1 MVTAIRYVKHQGIG
15 MAFHGVASFAV
26 FILSFRPFLNYYG
39 AVFILYELSTP
50 FLNFNWFMDKLG
62 WTGSKIQLVNG
73 IVLICTFFGARLIF
87 GMQMS
92 YQTWV
97 EVYAVRDQVPI
108 FYMLVYGVANVV
120 LNSLNVYWFGLMIRM
135 LIRRF
140 SGKQPAPRVQ

>member
-1 MVTAIRYVKHQGIG
+1 MFPKTFKTFRG
-15 MAFHGVASFAV
+15 
-26 FILSFRPFLNYYG
+26 RPFLNYYG

-62 WTGSKIQLVNG
+62 WTGSKIQLLNG
-73 IVLICTFFGARLIF
+73 LVLICAFFGARLVY
-87 GMQMS
+87 GMRMS

-108 FYMLVYGVANVV
+108 LYMVVYGTANVI

-135 LIRRF
+135 LVRRF
-140 SGKQPAPRVQ
+140 SGKKPAPRVQ